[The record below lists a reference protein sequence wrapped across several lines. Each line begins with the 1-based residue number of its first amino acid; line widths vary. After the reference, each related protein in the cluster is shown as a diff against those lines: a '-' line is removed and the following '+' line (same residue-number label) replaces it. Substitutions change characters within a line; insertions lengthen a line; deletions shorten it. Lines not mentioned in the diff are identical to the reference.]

1 MCLCAF
7 IVCMNQAF
15 NVVQAVPSLT
25 TAAQVAAVL
34 QGVQLPATPQA
45 ISAISKSCYLPIP
58 IKQLL
63 MVAEMARQEQTTV
76 TPERFDECLQACGF
90 DSGSGI
96 SLHADKNDL
105 SFYSGAKASKTK
117 KNRSYD
123 EDDDD
128 EDM

>member
-1 MCLCAF
+1 M
-7 IVCMNQAF
+7 
-15 NVVQAVPSLT
+15 QAVPSLT

-76 TPERFDECLQACGF
+76 SPERFDECLQACGF
-90 DSGSGI
+90 DAGSGI

-105 SFYSGAKASKTK
+105 SFYSNAKATKTK
-117 KNRSYD
+117 KSRSYD